1 MWLIHFQK
9 EERARQ
15 EEKETKESSEY
26 EHQRNVSPKIVTNMV
41 EDSLCKGTVIVYFI
55 FWLT

>member
-26 EHQRNVSPKIVTNMV
+26 EHQRNVSPKIVTNIWW
-41 EDSLCKGTVIVYFI
+41 KTRYAKAP
-55 FWLT
+55 